1 MNHSLR
7 RTPLMRSG
15 DVILATGRFKQHK
28 QPKNNH
34 APLPARSFEK
44 SLGALKGWV
53 FMGFFYSFVMH

>member
-44 SLGALKGWV
+44 SA
-53 FMGFFYSFVMH
+53 